1 MADYAPVGERSGV
14 TVSYANYCA
23 LYSPD
28 GAYLEPINDFLE
40 LDCTLVEMQIGVLV
54 LTFPGIAHDATKFV
68 RGGRIAY
75 YRAPTASLGGGV
87 FRLVGQTMW
96 RIVRRERKVNSR
108 YEQLIR
114 ITAVHPNALL
124 AHRVVAYDEASA
136 EADKTDFADDMIK
149 AYVRENFLTAT
160 DTDRNLTAARFAVET
175 DVGAA
180 PSVTKTGSYRT
191 VLTLCQEIAA
201 SATQAGTYTGFE
213 VFSPTETGA
222 FTLRTYTGQRGVDRS
237 STGTNQLVLALTK
250 GSLNTVELDEDWSQ
264 LASFV
269 YAGGSGKKDERLTG
283 TAGDTA
289 LIEGDPYGRIEWF
302 QSASNADAQAAVD
315 DEAARVLRE
324 KRPRVVFTGD
334 VVDTE
339 YATFGDE
346 YDWGDRVIGEYT
358 DLRVAHVQQYD
369 CRVDPVR
376 ITVKRSEN
384 EETGLFEEHE
394 TLDIRLRG
402 EL

>member
-1 MADYAPVGERSGV
+1 M
-14 TVSYANYCA
+14 SYSNYCA

-28 GAYLEPINDFLE
+28 GVYLEPVNDFLE
-40 LDCTLVEMQIGVLV
+40 LNCTLAEMQIGVLTLV
-54 LTFPGIAHDATKFV
+54 FPGVAHDATKFV
-68 RGGRIAY
+68 RGSRIAY

-87 FRLVGQTMW
+87 FRLVGNTMW

-124 AHRVVAYDEASA
+124 AHRVVAYDEESA
-136 EADKTDFADDMIK
+136 QADKTGAADDIIK

-160 DTDRNLTAARFAVET
+160 DTDRNLAAARFAVET

-191 VLTLCQEIAA
+191 VLTLCQEIASA
-201 SATQAGTYTGFE
+201 ATQAGTYTGFE

-222 FTLRTYTGQRGVDRS
+222 FTLRTYTGQRGTDRS
-237 STGTNQLVLALTK
+237 STSAAPLALGLTR
-250 GSLNTVELDEDWSQ
+250 GSLNTVELDEDWTQ
-264 LASFV
+264 AVSFV
-269 YAGGSGKKDERLTG
+269 YAGGSGKQDERVTG
-283 TAGDTA
+283 TASDTA
-289 LIEGDPYGRIEWF
+289 LIESEPYGRVEWF
-302 QSASNADAQAAVD
+302 QSVGTTDDTASLD
-315 DEAARVLRE
+315 DEAARALRE
-324 KRPRVVFTGD
+324 RRPRTVFTGD
-334 VVDTE
+334 VIDTE
-339 YATFGDE
+339 AATFGDE

-376 ITVKRSEN
+376 ITIKREEN